1 MRTSRVTGRVALVG
15 MLWASGLLTGFLY
28 LGAGGTVDPVSAGPG
43 HRGFLPAEEVVAA
56 SNDDRFSYSFS
67 RASEALLT
75 EYLYLHYS
83 TTQQCTPVDAKRTG
97 HRPNAHPMSCVWRTW
112 AD

>member
-1 MRTSRVTGRVALVG
+1 
-15 MLWASGLLTGFLY
+15 MLPASGLLTGFLY
-28 LGAGGTVDPVSAGPG
+28 LAATGTLDSMSARPGAGPEPGQRGSLPV
-43 HRGFLPAEEVVAA
+43 EEAVAA
-56 SNDDRFSYSFS
+56 SNDDRISYSFS

-83 TTQQCTPVDAKRTG
+83 TTQQCIPVDAKRTG
-97 HRPNAHPMSCVWRTW
+97 LRPDVHPMDCVWRTW